1 MNAREERAAF
11 AARFRAA
18 GNDDR
23 ARNEKRYLKS
33 DLVFYGVPVPVIRRT
48 AKAFY
53 RDHTD
58 LTREPLVALARELW
72 NDDHHELR
80 MLGIALLEL
89 YEDRLLGSDLALV
102 EELLRRS
109 NTWAQADW
117 LATKVARSIV
127 ARFPAT
133 KRTVRRWGGDE
144 NLWVRRS
151 ALLAL
156 DPRARR
162 SDFELFEELASGM
175 LGEREFFLRKAI
187 GWVLRETS
195 KSHPDLAYGFLL
207 GHIDRVAGLTLREG
221 SRLLPSDQRAT
232 LLQLRATKA
241 ST

>member
-1 MNAREERAAF
+1 MNPREQRAAF
-11 AARFRAA
+11 AASFRAA
-18 GNDDR
+18 GDNER

-33 DLVFYGVPVPVIRRT
+33 DLAFYGVSVPVIRRT
-48 AKAFY
+48 AKAFH

-58 LTREPLVALARELW
+58 LTHEQLVSLARELW
-72 NDDHHELR
+72 DDDHHELR

-89 YEDRLLGSDLALV
+89 YDDLLLGSDLALV
-102 EELLRRS
+102 EGLLRRS

-117 LATKVARSIV
+117 LATKVARSLV
-127 ARFPAT
+127 SRSPVT
-133 KRTVRRWGGDE
+133 KRTLRRWGRDE

-162 SDFELFEELASGM
+162 RDFDLFAELAAGM

-207 GHIDRVAGLTLREG
+207 EHIDRVAGLTLREG
-221 SRLLPSDQRAT
+221 SRLLPSDRRAT
-232 LLQLRATKA
+232 LLELRLAGRTP
-241 ST
+241 